1 MSALKKEKIKI
12 YRGKRGFVM
21 NFKSLK
27 DKLKVVIDI
36 ENIIPATI
44 LTIIILGTE
53 LRKHPMLVLFIS
65 FLYSTY
71 RIRKK
76 PPK

>member
-1 MSALKKEKIKI
+1 
-12 YRGKRGFVM
+12 M

-27 DKLKVVIDI
+27 DKLKVIIDI
-36 ENIIPATI
+36 DNIIPASI
-44 LTIIILGTE
+44 LIIIILGTE

-65 FLYSTY
+65 LLYSTY
-71 RIRKK
+71 RIRKD